1 MAIDF
6 LQYIPILLVGFVL
19 SMGVTPATRQ
29 LAMRL
34 GVVDR
39 PSSARKAGARYTP
52 LMGGLAMYIGF
63 TFALWIFSPPQH
75 LFELAMI
82 VGGAT
87 ILAVVGLLDDRY
99 ELSWNTKLGAMVLV
113 ALMLV
118 VSDVRIN
125 LSRVFI
131 FDVAISVLW
140 LVTLMNAVNFLDNMD
155 GLAAGLTAIASFFFM
170 VIAILQGQVLVSSL
184 AAALCGSTL
193 GFLVYNFNPASTFM
207 GDMGALVLGFIVGI
221 LGIKLTFATQ
231 PLNVTWMIPLF
242 VLALPLSDICLVVY
256 TRLSEGRSPSE
267 AGKDHTSHR
276 LRSRG
281 LSLIQALFALY
292 AFCGVFGTLALLI
305 SLVPPLWGMVLGC
318 VGFAMLFGWFRWM
331 MALRQR
337 YQLESKGNS

>member
-1 MAIDF
+1 
-6 LQYIPILLVGFVL
+6 
-19 SMGVTPATRQ
+19 
-29 LAMRL
+29 
-34 GVVDR
+34 
-39 PSSARKAGARYTP
+39 
-52 LMGGLAMYIGF
+52 
-63 TFALWIFSPPQH
+63 
-75 LFELAMI
+75 
-82 VGGAT
+82 
-87 ILAVVGLLDDRY
+87 
-99 ELSWNTKLGAMVLV
+99 
-113 ALMLV
+113 
-118 VSDVRIN
+118 
-125 LSRVFI
+125 VFI

-193 GFLVYNFNPASTFM
+193 GFLVYNFNPASTFS
-207 GDMGALVLGFIVGI
+207 GGHGGVSLGLHRGHPRDRTHVCD
-221 LGIKLTFATQ
+221 AQ